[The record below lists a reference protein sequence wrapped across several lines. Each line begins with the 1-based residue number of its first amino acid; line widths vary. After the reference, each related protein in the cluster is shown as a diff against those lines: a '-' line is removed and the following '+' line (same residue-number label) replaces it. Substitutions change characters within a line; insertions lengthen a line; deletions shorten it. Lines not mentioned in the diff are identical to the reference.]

1 MRSRSSCNRFNDNPN
16 TKTTWSIRKKMSQ
29 MLRNATLTHRA
40 RPLPCRFLVGP
51 SRNGRWIVADRMGLV
66 GGLFTNR
73 EAALHF
79 VKVESADVA
88 PIDISVAEVSRLEL
102 ADLFSPAEELRGR
115 RQ

>member
-1 MRSRSSCNRFNDNPN
+1 
-16 TKTTWSIRKKMSQ
+16 MSQ
-29 MLRNATLTHRA
+29 MLRNATLTQRA
-40 RPLPCRFLVGP
+40 RSLPCRFLVGP

-102 ADLFSPAEELRGR
+102 ADPFSPAEELRGT

>member
-1 MRSRSSCNRFNDNPN
+1 
-16 TKTTWSIRKKMSQ
+16 MSQ
-29 MLRNATLTHRA
+29 MLRKAKSPLRA

-51 SRNGRWIVADRMGLV
+51 SRNGRWIVADRMGLI

-79 VKVESADVA
+79 VKVESADVEPA
-88 PIDISVAEVSRLEL
+88 DISVAEVSRMEL
-102 ADLFSPAEELRGR
+102 ADLFSPAEARRGT

>member
-1 MRSRSSCNRFNDNPN
+1 
-16 TKTTWSIRKKMSQ
+16 
-29 MLRNATLTHRA
+29 
-40 RPLPCRFLVGP
+40 
-51 SRNGRWIVADRMGLV
+51 MGLV

-102 ADLFSPAEELRGR
+102 ADLFSPAEELRGT